1 MAGYDEATAEAFT
14 PSLTLGA
21 GTRVYV
27 SDPGI
32 EPEALASPAL
42 AGIFFTTALP
52 GKPLLYALLLTLSF
66 PLKFSEVEFSSFSQS
81 LQ

>member
-1 MAGYDEATAEAFT
+1 MVGYDVATTEAFT
-14 PSLTLGA
+14 PLFTLGA
-21 GTRVYV
+21 GTRVYI

-52 GKPLLYALLLTLSF
+52 GKPLL
-66 PLKFSEVEFSSFSQS
+66 
-81 LQ
+81 